1 MKGAVC
7 PQKKSKKKHCLNRK
21 FWQTVFAMKTENDFK
36 TIEAMIKFGGSFAK
50 NLGQAARFA
59 DLSNLDKIKV
69 AFPEIWSQYEK
80 MAQTISEK

>member
-1 MKGAVC
+1 
-7 PQKKSKKKHCLNRK
+7 
-21 FWQTVFAMKTENDFK
+21 MKTENDFK

-59 DLSNLDKIKV
+59 DLSNLHKIKV

-80 MAQTISEK
+80 MAQTISEKWLEAWQIRFFALRFAHEN